1 MSSPL
6 DNAGQIYSTVL
17 PQVHDDTGEVNL
29 EAEALT
35 LRKGFT
41 PFYTNPEPFTNPVPS
56 KNPDISINLVPTVNP
71 FNPIHTV
78 DNLLERATQELE
90 YELMQLTLSGATTPA
105 LARTKKVT
113 VM

>member
-6 DNAGQIYSTVL
+6 DTAGQIYSTAL
-17 PQVHDDTGEVNL
+17 PQVHDVTGEVNL

-105 LARTKKVT
+105 QARTKKVT

>member
-1 MSSPL
+1 MLSPM
-6 DNAGQIYSTVL
+6 DTAGQIYSTAL
-17 PQVHDDTGEVNL
+17 PQFNDDTGEVNL

-41 PFYTNPEPFTNPVPS
+41 PFHTNPEPLTNPVPS

-71 FNPIHTV
+71 FNPLHTV
-78 DNLLERATQELE
+78 DNLFERATQELE
-90 YELMQLTLSGATTPA
+90 YELMQLTLNGATTPA
-105 LARTKKVT
+105 QARTKKVT